1 MKAFFA
7 ALFLMVGIAGAAWS
21 QSYGSAPKET
31 QASPSKS
38 AAQSFEGELSRV
50 DSQKQQLWVK
60 KADGTEMQ
68 FSYTKDTPIEGASG
82 TAEGLSSMSNNGTQV
97 KIDYEDKGGAHAA
110 TKISIQS
117 RKN

>member
-1 MKAFFA
+1 MKPFFA

-21 QSYGSAPKET
+21 QSYGSAPKDT

-38 AAQSFEGELSRV
+38 AAQTVEGELSRV

-68 FSYTKDTPIEGASG
+68 FSYANDTPIEGASG
-82 TAEGLSSMSNNGTQV
+82 TAEGLSSMSDKGTQV
-97 KIDYEDKGGAHAA
+97 KIEYEDKGSVHTA
-110 TKISIQS
+110 TKISIES
-117 RKN
+117 RKS